1 MVGKIAKNIRPKSGF
16 SNIVH
21 IISTLVVPVLLY
33 AFVKWGFAA
42 LALLVILLSKWRIF
56 AVRPRHWWP
65 NIRSNAVDIIV
76 GVSALSFVL
85 HSDSDR
91 IKLVWVILYG
101 IWLVALKPKSTSF
114 TISLQ
119 AFIGQ
124 TVGLVALFI
133 GWGDKPLI
141 VLMISAAAICY
152 TSARHYFTS
161 FDEPHAPLFSHAWGY
176 FGAALTWVLGH
187 WLLFYGVV
195 AQPVLLFTVLGFGLA
210 ALYYLQQKDRLSLLL
225 RRQLVFIMIAI
236 IVVILVF
243 SEWGDKTV

>member
-21 IISTLVVPVLLY
+21 IVFTLVLPILLY
-33 AFVKWGFAA
+33 VFVKLGFPP
-42 LALLVILLSKWRIF
+42 LALSIILLSKWRMF

-76 GVSALSFVL
+76 GVSALSFML
-85 HSDSDR
+85 QSESNLM
-91 IKLVWVILYG
+91 KLVWGTLYAV
-101 IWLVALKPKSTSF
+101 WLLILKPKSTPF

-119 AFIGQ
+119 ALIGQ
-124 TVGLVALFI
+124 TAGLIALFI
-133 GWGDKPLI
+133 GWGDKPTV
-141 VLMISAAAICY
+141 VLMACSAVVCY
-152 TSARHYFTS
+152 TSARHYFTA

-187 WLLFYGVV
+187 WLLFYGVI

-210 ALYYLQQKDRLSLLL
+210 TLYYLQQKDKLSILLQ
-225 RRQLVFIMIAI
+225 RQLVFIMIAI
-236 IVVILVF
+236 IMVILVF
-243 SEWGDKTV
+243 SEWGDKTI